1 MSFKPHSIITTAR
14 VAANNIATPRQVP
27 IANTYLHNTYAN
39 RQTQQI
45 WHTAGTFRNLRVF
58 VSQNNAGGASTV
70 TARKNSTASLLA
82 VSIPASTTGQFTDL
96 VDEMTISAGDLLDYE
111 LVRGSTGTTSFTPE
125 RIDIQ
130 FYTGG
135 AVVQK
140 FSNAPYTTFTFS
152 NTTRYQAIMGEN
164 NSTGSLADNTRGMRT
179 QLNTVRWKNL
189 VVQVI
194 SNLRTVP
201 FTVKFRKNTVTVG
214 NQQVIIP
221 ATTTGT
227 FSDLVN
233 VDETD
238 MTQPMYQ
245 YEGGAGTQAINFIPS
260 VECESTPYHWTGFS
274 LDPTNFTFNGTRYQR
289 CFSAAATV
297 ATTETD
303 SRFQTQMD
311 SNGII
316 TGADAFFT
324 NNAKSGTTTVT
335 LRINQQDTSLVIT
348 IPAGSF
354 NLHSDFTDLIPYKKG
369 DLINWKI
376 VTTTTG
382 NLNCRWLT
390 LSILQNSGKPAT
402 ITVL

>member
-1 MSFKPHSIITTAR
+1 
-14 VAANNIATPRQVP
+14 
-27 IANTYLHNTYAN
+27 
-39 RQTQQI
+39 
-45 WHTAGTFRNLRVF
+45 
-58 VSQNNAGGASTV
+58 
-70 TARKNSTASLLA
+70 
-82 VSIPASTTGQFTDL
+82 
-96 VDEMTISAGDLLDYE
+96 
-111 LVRGSTGTTSFTPE
+111 
-125 RIDIQ
+125 
-130 FYTGG
+130 
-135 AVVQK
+135 
-140 FSNAPYTTFTFS
+140 
-152 NTTRYQAIMGEN
+152 
-164 NSTGSLADNTRGMRT
+164 
-179 QLNTVRWKNL
+179 
-189 VVQVI
+189 
-194 SNLRTVP
+194 
-201 FTVKFRKNTVTVG
+201 
-214 NQQVIIP
+214 
-221 ATTTGT
+221 
-227 FSDLVN
+227 
-233 VDETD
+233 